1 VGREREGTGEE
12 EHGRGRERSGKER
25 RRGEWRGRKGERGR
39 EGEGGARKGGQG
51 KGEGKDDPPPMWAG
65 YGPAT
70 VATYMWP
77 IIGWIDL
84 YLC

>member
-1 VGREREGTGEE
+1 VERKGGEGSGEGGKGRGEGKGREGQGKEDRGREREKTT
-12 EHGRGRERSGKER
+12 
-25 RRGEWRGRKGERGR
+25 
-39 EGEGGARKGGQG
+39 
-51 KGEGKDDPPPMWAG
+51 PPMWAG